1 MIEERLNEEIKTA
14 MRSHDK
20 DRLRVLRT
28 LKSSIKQVKIDS
40 RSELSEDDVIGILK
54 GELKKRQQAKE
65 LYLSG
70 ERSELAANEEYE
82 ISIIEEYLPQALSR
96 AELTA
101 AVENAIKELSA
112 SSMKDMGAVMKHLKS
127 ELGNLA
133 DGKQLSEI
141 VRQKLT

>member
-112 SSMKDMGAVMKHLKS
+112 SSMKDMGTVMKHLKS

-141 VRQKLT
+141 VRQKLN

>member
-112 SSMKDMGAVMKHLKS
+112 SSMKDMGIVMKHLKS

>member
-101 AVENAIKELSA
+101 AVENAITELSA
-112 SSMKDMGAVMKHLKS
+112 SSMKDMGTVMKHLKS

-141 VRQKLT
+141 VRQKLN

>member
-112 SSMKDMGAVMKHLKS
+112 SSMKDMGTVMKHLKS